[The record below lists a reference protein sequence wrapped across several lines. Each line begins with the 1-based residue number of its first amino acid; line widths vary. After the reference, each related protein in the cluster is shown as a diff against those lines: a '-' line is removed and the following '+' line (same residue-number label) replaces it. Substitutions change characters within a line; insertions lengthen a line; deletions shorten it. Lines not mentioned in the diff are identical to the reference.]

1 MKKILTLLLVLIS
14 IVSLA
19 FAEGAKESGDENI
32 VNVYAYDSFAGDWG
46 PGAEVIPAF
55 EEKTGIKVNLVS
67 AGDAGEMLSRIIM
80 EGDNCEADVVL
91 GITDDMAYK
100 AYEADIL
107 SPYESP
113 VLETMADHLIF
124 DPEHRLLPFDYGVFS
139 FVYDTESDIPTPT
152 SLEDLTNEIYK
163 DQVIL
168 IDPRTSSVG
177 LGLLMWTYNV
187 LGEDNYLSWWSAM
200 RDNMLTM
207 ADGWSSAYGL
217 FTEGEAPL
225 VISYTTSPVYHV
237 LNEDTTRYQAVIFDE
252 GHQETIEGIGILK
265 NAKHRENAETFV
277 DFILTEGQEDI
288 AVLNSMYPVN
298 STISLPDAYEWAPE
312 PEILFTSD
320 SDVVE
325 NHLEDILSDWIEVM
339 TN

>member
-1 MKKILTLLLVLIS
+1 MKKLIVLAIVLLSAIA
-14 IVSLA
+14 A
-19 FAEGAKESGDENI
+19 FAQGAKDDD
-32 VNVYAYDSFAGDWG
+32 VLTVYSYDSFSGEWG
-46 PGAEVIPAF
+46 PAGTLIPAF

-67 AGDAGEMLSRIIM
+67 AGDAGEMFSRIIM

-139 FVYDTESDIPTPT
+139 FVYDTESDIPAPT

>member
-1 MKKILTLLLVLIS
+1 MKKTLAFLLVLIS
-14 IVSLA
+14 IFSALY
-19 FAEGAKESGDENI
+19 AEGATEADDNI
-32 VNVYAYDSFAGDWG
+32 VTVYSYDTFAGDWG

-55 EEKTGIKVNLVS
+55 EEATGIKVNLVS

-80 EGDNCEADVVL
+80 EGDSCTADVVL
-91 GITDDMAYK
+91 GITDDMAYR

-107 SPYESP
+107 SPYDSP
-113 VLETMADHLIF
+113 VLETMADHLKF
-124 DPEHRLLPFDYGVFS
+124 DPENRLLPFDYGVFS
-139 FVYDTESDIPTPT
+139 FVIDTESDIPVPT
-152 SLEDLTNEIYK
+152 SLEDLTSDVYK
-163 DQVIL
+163 DKVIL

-187 LGEDNYLSWWSAM
+187 LGPDEYLNWWKAM
-200 RDNMLTM
+200 RENMLTM

-237 LNEDTTRYQAVIFDE
+237 LNEDTTRYQAVIFEE
-252 GHQETIEGIGILK
+252 GHQETIEGVGILK
-265 NAKHRENAETFV
+265 NAKHRENAEAFV
-277 DFILTEGQEDI
+277 DFVLTEGQRDI

-298 STISLPDAYEWAPE
+298 STIELPDAYEYAPE

-325 NHLEDILSDWIEVM
+325 NQLDDILNDWIEVM

>member
-1 MKKILTLLLVLIS
+1 
-14 IVSLA
+14 
-19 FAEGAKESGDENI
+19 
-32 VNVYAYDSFAGDWG
+32 
-46 PGAEVIPAF
+46 
-55 EEKTGIKVNLVS
+55 
-67 AGDAGEMLSRIIM
+67 
-80 EGDNCEADVVL
+80 
-91 GITDDMAYK
+91 
-100 AYEADIL
+100 
-107 SPYESP
+107 
-113 VLETMADHLIF
+113 
-124 DPEHRLLPFDYGVFS
+124 
-139 FVYDTESDIPTPT
+139 
-152 SLEDLTNEIYK
+152 
-163 DQVIL
+163 
-168 IDPRTSSVG
+168 
-177 LGLLMWTYNV
+177 
-187 LGEDNYLSWWSAM
+187 M
-200 RDNMLTM
+200 RENMLTM

-237 LNEDTTRYQAVIFDE
+237 LNEDTTRYQAVIFPE

-298 STISLPDAYEWAPE
+298 STIELPDAYEYAPE